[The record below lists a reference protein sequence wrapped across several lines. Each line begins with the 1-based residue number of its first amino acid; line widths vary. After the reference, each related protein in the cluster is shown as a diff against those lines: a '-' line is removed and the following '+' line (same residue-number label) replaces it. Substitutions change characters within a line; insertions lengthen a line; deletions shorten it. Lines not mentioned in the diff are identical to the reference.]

1 MPRELYFRS
10 CGAPRVCT
18 CTDHEQARF
27 DAQAE
32 LRERLCNK
40 ITRPT
45 SSLHRNEREK
55 CGMAK
60 KSKTYRRGD
69 LWIASSLSFKKPRLQ
84 RDWKL
89 QRGEAE
95 GSNKYLQLADVAL
108 GLVPEKHK
116 PERRKMKRSA

>member
-1 MPRELYFRS
+1 
-10 CGAPRVCT
+10 
-18 CTDHEQARF
+18 
-27 DAQAE
+27 
-32 LRERLCNK
+32 
-40 ITRPT
+40 
-45 SSLHRNEREK
+45 
-55 CGMAK
+55 MAM